1 MINTSPNT
9 QRKVSVIFEL
19 SADGT
24 VLYFRNS
31 ASANDFSVDLKP
43 SPVGR
48 NFFEM
53 EFFGNTAELWRR
65 YNSFLKSHDSVEN
78 FKFMLNV
85 DNQPVPTKVML
96 MRVIERSNNE
106 RAQSIIVDI
115 RSV

>member
-1 MINTSPNT
+1 MLNTLENI
-9 QRKVSVIFEL
+9 QQKVSVVFEL
-19 SADGT
+19 NNEGT

-31 ASANDFSVDLKP
+31 ANSFSGDTKK
-43 SPVGR
+43 SPVGL

-53 EFFGNTAELWRR
+53 EFFENTQDLRR
-65 YNSFLKSHDSVEN
+65 RFNSFLKGHDSVEN
-78 FKFMLNV
+78 FNFTLNV
-85 DNQPVPTKVML
+85 ENHLLQTRVML